1 MRAKC
6 SSAQGLAEVAV
17 VPLSLFRAAS
27 FRGDAFTTLVLKALG
42 SEYLNLDGIFS
53 LQPNN

>member
-6 SSAQGLAEVAV
+6 SSGLAEVAV

-53 LQPNN
+53 LQSNN